1 MKKSLL
7 ICYVI
12 ISILFIAMLAG
23 MLISAVL
30 GEEFDML
37 FQAPGIL
44 LFLGFWCYGFIT
56 QFKEKDYVPN
66 MMRQVKTLKPALR
79 IPLSIVCAI
88 CFVIMLASF
97 VISSIYGG
105 LAAYADGVYYIIS
118 HGKFIREITA
128 EEYIVIRTFD
138 RYTWF
143 VIMIPI
149 AINFLIYLKNKMNT
163 PIEEIA
169 NEQEL
174 TEKGLLK
181 NIPTSPR
188 DKMKQLTSK
197 RKNDK

>member
-1 MKKSLL
+1 MKRSLL
-7 ICYVI
+7 ICFVI
-12 ISILFIAMLAG
+12 ISILFIAMLTG
-23 MLISAVL
+23 MAVTVFL
-30 GEEFDML
+30 GEGFDML
-37 FQAPGIL
+37 FQIPGIL
-44 LFLGFWCYGFIT
+44 LFFGFWCYGFIT
-56 QFKEKDYVPN
+56 QFKEKDYAQN
-66 MMRQVKTLKPALR
+66 MMRQVRTLKPSLR
-79 IPLSIVCAI
+79 IPLSIICTVCGI
-88 CFVIMLASF
+88 ILLASF
-97 VISSIYGG
+97 ALSNIYGG
-105 LAAYADGVYYIIS
+105 LAAYDDGVYYIMS

-181 NIPTSPR
+181 NIITSPK
-188 DKMKQLTSK
+188 DKMKQLISK